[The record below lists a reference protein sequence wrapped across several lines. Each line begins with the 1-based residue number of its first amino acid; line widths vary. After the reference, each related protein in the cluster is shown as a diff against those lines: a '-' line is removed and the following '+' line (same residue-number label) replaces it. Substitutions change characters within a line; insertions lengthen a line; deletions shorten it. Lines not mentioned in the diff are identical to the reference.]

1 MTYLCNPEKNIKVE
15 LQHVVRPSF
24 FANGKWLRY
33 TVTAPEADSCACDS
47 TFLLRLRDM
56 KKIYWDREYDFNEYN
71 TSELIT
77 YSYPIDKKSPKYRRF
92 VIRNIG
98 NCDSIVMDSVE
109 NCTLLRGH
117 KAMVYIKNHGE
128 YKSLCYR
135 PLKGKS
141 VVIFSDKKLLLKDY
155 SLAHDQLGGTFTV
168 ASDTS
173 KMNNPDLFYSFS
185 IPKESV
191 GFWWIGMM
199 CNSRKI
205 MFGEVGLIVYPMTE
219 SVLSWMGIRFCRY
232 RRKNGK
238 KKILVSS

>member
-1 MTYLCNPEKNIKVE
+1 MRKYIVLLYSLLFLGIADCISQKKPLDMEAYKLWRRVEGQQMSEDGKWVTYHFVHIDSKYDTLPRVTYLYNPEKNIKVE
-15 LQHVVRPSF
+15 LRHVVRPSF

-56 KKIYWDREYDFNEYN
+56 KKVYWDREYDFNEYN

-141 VVIFSDKKLLLKDY
+141 VVIFSDKKLLL
-155 SLAHDQLGGTFTV
+155 
-168 ASDTS
+168 
-173 KMNNPDLFYSFS
+173 
-185 IPKESV
+185 
-191 GFWWIGMM
+191 
-199 CNSRKI
+199 
-205 MFGEVGLIVYPMTE
+205 
-219 SVLSWMGIRFCRY
+219 
-232 RRKNGK
+232 
-238 KKILVSS
+238 

>member
-1 MTYLCNPEKNIKVE
+1 
-15 LQHVVRPSF
+15 
-24 FANGKWLRY
+24 
-33 TVTAPEADSCACDS
+33 
-47 TFLLRLRDM
+47 M

-135 PLKGKS
+135 LLKGKS

-173 KMNNPDLFYSFS
+173 K
-185 IPKESV
+185 
-191 GFWWIGMM
+191 
-199 CNSRKI
+199 
-205 MFGEVGLIVYPMTE
+205 
-219 SVLSWMGIRFCRY
+219 
-232 RRKNGK
+232 
-238 KKILVSS
+238 